1 LQIFFFLDKSDGEAL
16 NVFSQFLI
24 DNVIPSDV
32 HQIITTEEPTAS
44 IPVSLPIITESSWFP
59 TSTTN
64 ETLNLFDSRPI
75 TNHKHSSVP
84 MHLFPPILNP
94 DSNLYTS
101 HHQQFPYPLFTP
113 PPPGKIKYP
122 SRKKLSF
129 LNDFISDSPPLST
142 RKLSSSSCSSI
153 AGNSFYNTIMSGQQ
167 YCHDKEFRR

>member
-1 LQIFFFLDKSDGEAL
+1 LQIFFFLDKSNEEAL

-32 HQIITTEEPTAS
+32 HQVTTIEEPTA
-44 IPVSLPIITESSWFP
+44 VSLPISAESSWFP

-75 TNHKHSSVP
+75 TNHNHLSVP
-84 MHLFPPILNP
+84 MHLFPQILNP

-113 PPPGKIKYP
+113 PPPG
-122 SRKKLSF
+122 
-129 LNDFISDSPPLST
+129 
-142 RKLSSSSCSSI
+142 
-153 AGNSFYNTIMSGQQ
+153 
-167 YCHDKEFRR
+167 